1 MDKKTATQV
10 VAMLAAVSLV
20 IAFTATVATSPV
32 SAAIENLQV
41 SKFPIVPLVIFGV
54 IAAVITFLIA
64 AIFAHGD
71 TNQQIDLGAG
81 DNDIAID

>member
-20 IAFTATVATSPV
+20 VAFTATVATSPV
-32 SAAIENLQV
+32 SAAMIQV
-41 SKFPIVPLVIFGV
+41 SQFPIVPLIIFGA
-54 IAAVITFLIA
+54 IAAIVAFLIA